1 MVLAQIMNSNQLHN
15 LPLISPSDIHIFGAT
30 ALIKNL
36 VFARITPFDLEELR
50 QSAIKFYNRQDLL
63 AGTELDEF
71 KKLALECE
79 NLFLSKEPV
88 VKEIDYIN
96 LTSRQFIT
104 KHTESFIERL
114 YVANKKK
121 YPTEE
126 LLDLNKIDPSKP
138 KSIIAFG
145 TKNPNVIDKL
155 LKSDDYN
162 VRLALSMNPILDN
175 KALSYLAKDTIQLIR
190 LNVIQHQNFTSDIA
204 KLFVNE
210 TSEWNI
216 LELKSLLN
224 SKGDKTTIDYLAKN
238 GNDVIKKAMAV

>member
-1 MVLAQIMNSNQLHN
+1 MVLAQIMNNSQSHN
-15 LPLISPSDIHIFGAT
+15 LTLISPSDICIFGET
-30 ALIKNL
+30 TLIKNL

-50 QSAIKFYNRQDLL
+50 LTAIKFYNRTDLL
-63 AGTELDEF
+63 SGTELDEL
-71 KKLALECE
+71 KKLATECE
-79 NLFLSKEPV
+79 NLVLNKEPV
-88 VKEIDYIN
+88 VKEINYIN

-104 KHTESFIERL
+104 KHTESFIEKL

-121 YPTEE
+121 YPNEE
-126 LLDLNKIDPSKP
+126 LFDLSKIDPFKSKRL
-138 KSIIAFG
+138 IAFG

-155 LKSDDYN
+155 LKNDDYN

-175 KALSYLAKDTIQLIR
+175 KALSYLAQDTIQLIR

-224 SKGDKTTIDYLAKN
+224 SKSDKATIDYLAKN
-238 GNDVIKKAMAV
+238 GNDVIKKAMAA